1 MPEQPDTAN
10 RPDVPD
16 AAETVLTSRNK
27 PVSDPERNERAYRQA
42 VERKIRI
49 QQLEAEL
56 AEWKGKFES
65 VVKERDEAVKT
76 AEETQKAYQEF
87 TSKDAQQQTI
97 AQLQSEIKRRDL
109 ADVFNS
115 IEGVEYQDGVTL
127 DDVLQAAGMSFDE
140 IEDITEDLPGK
151 VIEAARAK
159 KPFLFSPGSASE
171 QPGEVRQETATQA
184 PAQQF
189 KAFGAQAAGGGA
201 TAEMKKPDLS
211 DPIAALRYV
220 SERMGQSQK

>member
-56 AEWKGKFES
+56 ADIKGKLETAT
-65 VVKERDEAVKT
+65 KERDEAVKT

-87 TSKDAQQQTI
+87 TSENAMQQEI
-97 AQLQSEIKRRDL
+97 AQLRGDLRRRDL
-109 ADVFNS
+109 TDLFNG

-201 TAEMKKPDLS
+201 TAEVTPSKPLS
-211 DPIAALRYV
+211 DPISQMQYV
-220 SERMGQSQK
+220 AERMSQKG

>member
-1 MPEQPDTAN
+1 MPDQPETAN

-56 AEWKGKFES
+56 ADMKGKLEAAT
-65 VVKERDEAVKT
+65 KERDEAVKA
-76 AEETQKAYQEF
+76 AEDVKAAYEEF
-87 TSKDAQQQTI
+87 TNENALTKEI
-97 AQLQSEIKRRDL
+97 AQLRGDLRRRDL
-109 ADVFNS
+109 TDLFNGV
-115 IEGVEYQDGVTL
+115 EGVEYQDGVTL
-127 DDVLQAAGMSFDE
+127 DDVLAAAGMSFDE
-140 IEDITEDLPGK
+140 IEEITDELPGK

-159 KPFLFSPGSASE
+159 KPFLFAAGSASE
-171 QPGEVRQETATQA
+171 QPGEVRQNAATQA

-201 TAEMKKPDLS
+201 TAEVTPSKPLS
-211 DPIAALRYV
+211 DPISQMQYV
-220 SERMGQSQK
+220 ADRMAQKG